1 MQYAVALFLDAPGK
15 VCGANKEHGVITAQ
29 PFETAEAL
37 FDAVLHLVT
46 PVLRNPGPTAVMV
59 PGGRTPVPL
68 FDALTSKPI
77 VPGSGLHLGYTDER
91 HVPETD
97 PQSNY
102 ALTVAMIHALK
113 LPPARVLKVRTELS
127 LEDAAARYHETWR
140 TFFFTGGTIR
150 LALLGLGDDGH
161 TCSLFTPEQVR
172 SCDPD
177 RYAAPVLRDTGP
189 HRVTVTPALLQRVE
203 HIIFLAA
210 GQEKAAVV
218 EAMFREPDTVTA
230 ALAVRDAP
238 QVSLWHVR

>member
-1 MQYAVALFLDAPGK
+1 M
-15 VCGANKEHGVITAQ
+15 ITAQ
-29 PFETAEAL
+29 YFETAEVL
-37 FDAVLHLVT
+37 FDAVLRIVA
-46 PVLRNPGPTAVMV
+46 PVLCNAGPAPTALIV
-59 PGGRTPVPL
+59 PGGRTPVRL
-68 FDALTSKPI
+68 FGALTSTPI

-127 LEDAAARYHETWR
+127 LEDAATRYHETWR
-140 TFFFTGGTIR
+140 MFFFTGGTIR
-150 LALLGLGDDGH
+150 LALLGLGNDGH

-189 HRVTVTPALLQRVE
+189 HRVTVTPALLNRVE

-210 GQEKAAVV
+210 GREKAAVV
-218 EAMFREPDTVTA
+218 EAMLREPATVTA

-238 QVSLWHVR
+238 KVSLWHAR